1 MMTAAIRPAAVAGMF
16 YPASAPALSMLVDDL
31 LERAKEPEQLPR
43 QPRALVVPHAGLVYS
58 GPIAALAYRL
68 LQRELPRTQW
78 RRVVLLGP
86 NHRLP
91 LRGMALP
98 EEEGWHTPLGD
109 TPLDV
114 PFMQQLQ
121 QTFDLAMRSD
131 VHLPEHSLEVQLPFL
146 QRVAAGLKLVPIL
159 VGQAEADRVARL
171 VQYLWQD
178 PHTLVLISSD
188 LSHYHSWQEARRLDE
203 ITTDM
208 ILAREPQLGSE
219 QACGC
224 HALNGLLLAARQ
236 EKLELRCLGQCTSG
250 DTAGDKTQVV
260 GYGAYVCF

>member
-1 MMTAAIRPAAVAGMF
+1 MTAAIRPAAVAGMF
-16 YPASAPALSMLVDDL
+16 YPASAQALSMLVDDL
-31 LERAKEPEQLPR
+31 LEHAQEPEQLPR
-43 QPRALVVPHAGLVYS
+43 LPRALVVPHAGLVYS

-68 LQRELPRTQW
+68 LQRELSRAQW

-98 EEEGWHTPLGD
+98 EETGWHTPLGD
-109 TPLDV
+109 MQLDR
-114 PFMQQLQ
+114 PFMQRLQ
-121 QTFDLAMRSD
+121 QSFDLALRSD

-146 QRVAAGLKLVPIL
+146 QRVAPELALVPIL
-159 VGQAEADRVARL
+159 VGQTEAEQTARL
-171 VQYLWQD
+171 IRYLWQD

-188 LSHYHSWQEARRLDE
+188 LSHYHSWQEARRLDA
-203 ITTDM
+203 ITTGM
-208 ILAREPQLGSE
+208 ILAEEPQLGSE

-236 EKLELRCLGQCTSG
+236 EKLELRCLGQCNSG
-250 DTAGDKTQVV
+250 DTAGDKARVV

>member
-1 MMTAAIRPAAVAGMF
+1 MTAAIRPAAVAGMF
-16 YPASAPALSMLVDDL
+16 YPASAQALSALIGDL
-31 LERAKEPEQLPR
+31 LASAQEPEQLPR
-43 QPRALVVPHAGLVYS
+43 LPRALVVPHAGLVYS

-68 LQRELPRTQW
+68 LQRELPRTEW
-78 RRVVLLGP
+78 SRVVLLGP

-109 TPLDV
+109 TPLDL

-121 QTFDLAMRSD
+121 QSFDLAIRSD

-146 QRVAAGLKLVPIL
+146 QRVAPRLKLVPIL
-159 VGQAEADRVARL
+159 VGQTDAEQVARL
-171 VQYLWQD
+171 IQYLWQD

-188 LSHYHSWQEARRLDE
+188 LSHYHSWQEARRLDA
-203 ITTDM
+203 ITTGM
-208 ILAREPQLGSE
+208 ILAKESLLGSE
-219 QACGC
+219 QACGY
-224 HALNGLLLAARQ
+224 HALNGLLLAAQ
-236 EKLELRCLGQCTSG
+236 QAELELKCLGQCTSG
-250 DTAGDKTQVV
+250 DTAGDKARVV